1 MPEEPEPTPEEWAA
15 IEAADAYLDAVG
27 NKRDFDGDQLGATE
41 WRKDVD
47 REPLNDL
54 PSDHIARGELP
65 PAPATGGRMSAAEE
79 AARLR
84 RIASENQDMVGML
97 VHAFDVLV
105 GINAEVGEALG
116 AGHSELE
123 NAQGPIQQ
131 AAINLGNVRDEL
143 AGALNNLNDIANRI
157 G

>member
-1 MPEEPEPTPEEWAA
+1 
-15 IEAADAYLDAVG
+15 
-27 NKRDFDGDQLGATE
+27 
-41 WRKDVD
+41 
-47 REPLNDL
+47 
-54 PSDHIARGELP
+54 
-65 PAPATGGRMSAAEE
+65 MSAAEE